1 MRDWTASEPRL
12 WIWFVCLPI
21 AALMIVVTAI
31 PAAIGFIV
39 ETFMEKRHEK
49 EISDWNRS
57 GNPRFP
63 NG

>member
-1 MRDWTASEPRL
+1 L